1 MADMVP
7 CAVSGD
13 IVGNF
18 DSHQE
23 IPTIQVQ
30 ARRLRLIAHAE
41 LP

>member
-7 CAVSGD
+7 CAISGD

-18 DSHQE
+18 DSRQE
-23 IPTIQVQ
+23 IQTIQVQ
-30 ARRLRLIAHAE
+30 DLRLRLIAHAE